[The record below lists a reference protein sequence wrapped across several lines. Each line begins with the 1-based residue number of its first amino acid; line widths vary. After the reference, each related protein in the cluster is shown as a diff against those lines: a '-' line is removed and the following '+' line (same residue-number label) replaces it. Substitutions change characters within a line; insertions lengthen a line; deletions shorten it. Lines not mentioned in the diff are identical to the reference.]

1 MPRRGRRP
9 GRAGGVPGEGGGAIP
24 GGGGGVGAGGAE
36 LEEDDEDPRKERVT
50 IFQRTKMCKFFL
62 LGCCSRGD
70 QCHFA
75 HSKEQLSE
83 LPNLYRT
90 KLCRTLINTG
100 SCTDETCRYAH
111 NKDEL
116 RNVEGF
122 SGTMHNANTKLA
134 QAAIAKGI
142 LSPSDVA
149 VAAASGGTGGSE
161 GINPPPPPPPPQS
174 QANSMQRGPRSGGA
188 PMGNSNSGNFGANN
202 NHNNNSSNNSR
213 GNQGGRNPIGHGG
226 SNSMQFQQQQQQQQQ
241 QLRQQL
247 QMQQLQLQLQQFQ
260 LQQQQTGCTGGID
273 QACGAA
279 GFGQLP
285 VGLMGTDIQSG
296 CLMML
301 QQQAQLQE
309 LAMRAGFF
317 PGIGTSVGTGLGT
330 MEDGTTG
337 ATGLGLAWAG
347 PCRSQKHFQVLA
359 WATHSSKANSAGTR
373 SDSEQGEPASVLQAA
388 ASFDREVPALARMP
402 RAVSANNI
410 SSLGSMRVIQED
422 DNMPRSASSN
432 SLAAMAA
439 GARCT
444 AWGESL
450 GGADW
455 DNDNEMVLQ
464 DPSECVPSNE
474 PVQINL
480 GTLRSLSSQSLTRL
494 AEEADGPLSAAAA
507 ASSGGAGDLAGW
519 RKKSYEAVG
528 ERGAKESGLS
538 SSSGGAGGA
547 MGHHASERLQGDHP
561 LNTGAGLSIKNTFI
575 DFPEEAPTNRLRVV
589 HTAAGRLD
597 LMGQE

>member
-1 MPRRGRRP
+1 MPP
-9 GRAGGVPGEGGGAIP
+9 VVADPAVLVESQARAAAPSLVA
-24 GGGGGVGAGGAE
+24 AAASA
-36 LEEDDEDPRKERVT
+36 LEDPRKERVT

-337 ATGLGLAWAG
+337 ATGLGSGLGRTLPVSEALPGLGLGDA
-347 PCRSQKHFQVLA
+347 QQQ
-359 WATHSSKANSAGTR
+359 SKFSRPVVSTPR

-388 ASFDREVPALARMP
+388 ASFDREAQM
-402 RAVSANNI
+402 
-410 SSLGSMRVIQED
+410 GSMRVIQED

-439 GARCT
+439 RGSLHGLGGGLRKGGLRSVKTAAARL
-444 AWGESL
+444 ESL